1 MKDYSNTTLVPLK
14 GIFGCYLK
22 SNDGV
27 SKNVKKK
34 LGKIGILYIQKE
46 IAGESRVLFKLQND
60 QVVTSEFSYI
70 NFYSEDQAIISTF
83 YGESK
88 YINVNFS
95 TGQISPEF
103 RDVLYPLFFGKDNR
117 LFEIDTDGNFL
128 YNDFYYPGCKMKGDL
143 SYKYLAVM
151 DKDGKVGIMEKN
163 GKLYYPCKFDSAE
176 GLSLNSFK
184 IDKKYIYQIH
194 DSISKKLILKFSDQ
208 EIEIG
213 DVEEPTLTRLK
224 EGYFSIYDK
233 GTNKSFVYQINKD
246 NSAIKEVGLYNDK
259 ITKIVIDN
267 KKEKDNVYFINENAT
282 NLYTKGGVCLLSS
295 CSKIEANYISDKKGE
310 KEDLLFCYKQNINDE
325 ECLGVYSSSFE
336 KVVLDPNLKCHNVSI
351 GRSLLTEDNTINFL
365 TSKLVVED
373 DKKKEKWGIVDSEGK
388 IIQDFVNDDIRHNN
402 KFFKD
407 EDGFLKSSDSYLKSE
422 SILKGFSTYFSIVQ
436 PFINSYASLL

>member
-1 MKDYSNTTLVPLK
+1 M
-14 GIFGCYLK
+14 
-22 SNDGV
+22 
-27 SKNVKKK
+27 
-34 LGKIGILYIQKE
+34 
-46 IAGESRVLFKLQND
+46 
-60 QVVTSEFSYI
+60 
-70 NFYSEDQAIISTF
+70 
-83 YGESK
+83 
-88 YINVNFS
+88 
-95 TGQISPEF
+95 
-103 RDVLYPLFFGKDNR
+103 
-117 LFEIDTDGNFL
+117 
-128 YNDFYYPGCKMKGDL
+128 
-143 SYKYLAVM
+143 
-151 DKDGKVGIMEKN
+151 
-163 GKLYYPCKFDSAE
+163 
-176 GLSLNSFK
+176 
-184 IDKKYIYQIH
+184 
-194 DSISKKLILKFSDQ
+194 
-208 EIEIG
+208 
-213 DVEEPTLTRLK
+213 
-224 EGYFSIYDK
+224 
-233 GTNKSFVYQINKD
+233 
-246 NSAIKEVGLYNDK
+246 
-259 ITKIVIDN
+259 
-267 KKEKDNVYFINENAT
+267 
-282 NLYTKGGVCLLSS
+282 LSS

>member
-1 MKDYSNTTLVPLK
+1 M
-14 GIFGCYLK
+14 
-22 SNDGV
+22 
-27 SKNVKKK
+27 
-34 LGKIGILYIQKE
+34 
-46 IAGESRVLFKLQND
+46 
-60 QVVTSEFSYI
+60 
-70 NFYSEDQAIISTF
+70 
-83 YGESK
+83 
-88 YINVNFS
+88 
-95 TGQISPEF
+95 
-103 RDVLYPLFFGKDNR
+103 LYPLFFGKDNR

-233 GTNKSFVYQINKD
+233 GTHKSFVYQINKD

>member
-1 MKDYSNTTLVPLK
+1 M
-14 GIFGCYLK
+14 
-22 SNDGV
+22 
-27 SKNVKKK
+27 
-34 LGKIGILYIQKE
+34 
-46 IAGESRVLFKLQND
+46 SR
-60 QVVTSEFSYI
+60 
-70 NFYSEDQAIISTF
+70 
-83 YGESK
+83 
-88 YINVNFS
+88 
-95 TGQISPEF
+95 
-103 RDVLYPLFFGKDNR
+103 RR
-117 LFEIDTDGNFL
+117 GN
-128 YNDFYYPGCKMKGDL
+128 
-143 SYKYLAVM
+143 
-151 DKDGKVGIMEKN
+151 
-163 GKLYYPCKFDSAE
+163 
-176 GLSLNSFK
+176 FK

-233 GTNKSFVYQINKD
+233 GTHKSFVYQINKD

-336 KVVLDPNLKCHNVSI
+336 KVVLDSNLKCHNVSI